1 MKFPSIK
8 RLLGFLLLW
17 SCLGLVAQTP
27 VWKIDQDGL
36 PAKPALET
44 SVYDFAGIL
53 SPGERQSLEEKLIR
67 YADSTSTQIVAATI
81 PSLNGNDINVWG
93 AEWAHK
99 WGIGQAGKD
108 NGILIIVAP
117 NDRKTAIVTGYGVE
131 PYLTDALSKRIIEN
145 ILIPH
150 FKRGDYYGGLNRA
163 ADVIFAILQGNF
175 KAPEIQDNKGEID
188 WVLVL
193 FLVIFVIIVLYVLSK
208 RHGGKGGGGYTIDRQ
223 GPVIWGGSWG
233 SGGFG
238 GGSFGGGSFGG
249 GGFSGGFGGG
259 GFGGGGASGSW

>member
-8 RLLGFLLLW
+8 HLLGCLLFW
-17 SCLGLVAQTP
+17 GWLGLVAQTP
-27 VWKIDQDGL
+27 EWKIDSDGL
-36 PAKPALET
+36 PAKPTLET

-53 SPGERQSLEEKLIR
+53 TQEQRNKLERKLIR
-67 YADSTSTQIVAATI
+67 YADSTSTQIVVATV
-81 PSLNGNDINVWG
+81 PSLNENDINVWG

-99 WGIGQAGKD
+99 WGIGQAEKD

-163 ADVIFAILQGNF
+163 TDVIFTILQGDF
-175 KAPEIQDNKGEID
+175 KAPEIQEQKDGMD
-188 WVLVL
+188 WVVVL
-193 FLVIFVIIVLYVLSK
+193 FLVFFVILVLYVISK
-208 RHGGKGGGGYTIDRQ
+208 HQGGNGDGGYTIDRQ

-233 SGGFG
+233 GGGFG
-238 GGSFGGGSFGG
+238 GGSFGGGSFG